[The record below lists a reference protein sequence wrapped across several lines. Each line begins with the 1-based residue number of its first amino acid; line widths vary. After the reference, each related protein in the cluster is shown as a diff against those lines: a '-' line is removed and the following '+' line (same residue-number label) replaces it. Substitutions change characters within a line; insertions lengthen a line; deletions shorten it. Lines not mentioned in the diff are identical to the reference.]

1 MAGAA
6 KAPVASV
13 ALIWPRNMRR
23 LGWRIFGVVDQICFA
38 WDVVALTY
46 VGPQSKTKNCP
57 QIGHFG
63 RWIPCYRVFGL

>member
-13 ALIWPRNMRR
+13 ALIWPETCDG
-23 LGWRIFGVVDQICFA
+23 LGWRDFWGGDQICFA

-46 VGPQSKTKNCP
+46 VRATIEN
-57 QIGHFG
+57 
-63 RWIPCYRVFGL
+63 